1 MRQLGQ
7 ANGELFQPF
16 GQIMGRC
23 LPLKRCVHRQHHFV
37 NAAFGNAADQS
48 VDVQILWPDTVQC
61 GQASA
66 QNMIFA
72 RKKPRAVKRPQVR
85 YILHHANGPDV
96 AARVDAN
103 ATWIASVDIATGT
116 ANNEPLLHILQR
128 TQ

>member
-7 ANGELFQPF
+7 ANGELFQQF

-23 LPLKRCVHRQHHFV
+23 LPLKRCVHRQHHLV

-48 VDVQILWPDTVQC
+48 VDVQILWPDTIQC
-61 GQASA
+61 GQAPA

-72 RKKPRAVKRPQVR
+72 WKKPRPVERPQVGH
-85 YILHHANGPDV
+85 ILHNANGPDV

-103 ATWIASVDIATGT
+103 ATWVAGVDIATGA
-116 ANNEPLLHILQR
+116 ANQQPLLNLLQR